1 MGLLPKSYALAGVA
15 EFPLQGGGSAYRVNA
30 AFTVVRDL
38 ERPMTRVFGMS
49 TRREF
54 RALERGAV
62 EARTAA
68 ALILGILLL
77 RRP

>member
-1 MGLLPKSYALAGVA
+1 
-15 EFPLQGGGSAYRVNA
+15 
-30 AFTVVRDL
+30 
-38 ERPMTRVFGMS
+38 MS

-54 RALERGAV
+54 RALERGAA